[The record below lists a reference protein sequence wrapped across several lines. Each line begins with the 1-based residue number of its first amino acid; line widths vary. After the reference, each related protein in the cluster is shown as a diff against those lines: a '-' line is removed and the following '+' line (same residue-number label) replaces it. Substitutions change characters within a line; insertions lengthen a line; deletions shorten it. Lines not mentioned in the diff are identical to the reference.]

1 MTKRIFLIGH
11 PVGHSVSPAFQQAAL
26 DHYGLDVRYEAMDVD
41 VASLPSVVTT
51 LRDPDVMGANVTVPH
66 KEATVALL
74 DELEDGARLIGAVN
88 TIENRDWAL
97 VGHNTD
103 ARGFLRAL
111 KEDAGFDPKDKTA
124 LVLGAGGAARA
135 VVVAL
140 AGAGVKSLVVANR
153 TLERAEALVDSL
165 RSTLPSAGAVDLLD
179 SDSLSSITAGSQLIV
194 NCTSVGMS
202 GVTGQGETP
211 MRADLIPSS
220 ALVCDLVYNPR
231 ETPLMREAAAAGA
244 QALGGLPMLVY
255 QGAAAFE
262 LWTGKEAP
270 IKVMFQ
276 AAEKA
281 LKARQPVGS

>member
-41 VASLPSVVTT
+41 VASLPRVVTT

-74 DELEDGARLIGAVN
+74 DEMEEGARLIGAVN
-88 TIENRDWAL
+88 TIENREGAL

-103 ARGFLRAL
+103 AQGFLKAL
-111 KEDAGFDPKDKTA
+111 KEESGFDPKGKTA

-140 AGAGVKSLVVANR
+140 AGAEVKSLVVANR
-153 TLERAEALVDSL
+153 TLERAQALVDSL
-165 RSTLPSAGAVDLLD
+165 RSTLPSAEAVSLYP
-179 SDSLSSITAGSQLIV
+179 DSLSSIAARSQLIV

-202 GVTGQGETP
+202 GGTGQGESP
-211 MRADLIPSS
+211 MRADLIPSR

-231 ETPLMREAAAAGA
+231 ETPLMREAATAGA
-244 QALGGLPMLVY
+244 QVLGGLPMLVY

-281 LKARQPVGS
+281 LRARQPVGS

>member
-1 MTKRIFLIGH
+1 MPKRIFLIGH
-11 PVGHSVSPAFQQAAL
+11 PVGHSVSPFFQQVAL
-26 DHYGLDVRYEAMDVD
+26 DYYSLDVRYEAMDVD
-41 VASLPSVVTT
+41 APSLSRAVSS
-51 LRDPDVMGANVTVPH
+51 LRYPDVMGANVTVPH

-74 DELEDGARLIGAVN
+74 DELEEEARLIGAVN
-88 TIENRDWAL
+88 TIENRYGAL

-103 ARGFLRAL
+103 AQGFLKAL
-111 KEDAGFDPKDKTA
+111 KEESKFDPEGKTV

-140 AGAGVKSLVVANR
+140 AGAGVQSLVVANR
-153 TLERAEALVDSL
+153 TLERAKTLVDSL
-165 RSTLPSAGAVDLLD
+165 RSTVPSVGAVDLH
-179 SDSLSSITAGSQLIV
+179 SDSLSSIAHGSQLIV

-202 GVTGQGETP
+202 GGTGQGETP
-211 MRADLIPSS
+211 IKAALIPSH

-231 ETPLMREAAAAGA
+231 ETPMLREAATSGA
-244 QALGGLPMLVY
+244 RVLGGLPMLVY

-270 IKVMFQ
+270 IKVMFE

-281 LKARQPVGS
+281 LRARHLVGS